1 MAIVDILIDDRFKR
15 IIENNNS
22 SVSTSLEAIEK
33 IFNEIS
39 KKTAADVTTEDM
51 KQIVG
56 ALQNFSATANDKNV
70 LVVDGTNILDVAN
83 ILGRKVAAREKYNAE
98 QNQQTQQPQQQTQ
111 PENGQTNTQNAE
123 ESQISKAD
131 TSAILKHLN
140 NTKDILVKKL
150 NSQKN
155 DSVKSFLI
163 EVIKGIDEAITAA
176 NALNGE
182 VNNNSTPSN
191 L

>member
-22 SVSTSLEAIEK
+22 SVSTSLETIEK

-70 LVVDGTNILDVAN
+70 LVVDGTNVLDVAN
-83 ILGRKVAAREKYNAE
+83 ILGRKVAAKEKYNAE
-98 QNQQTQQPQQQTQ
+98 QNQQSQQPQQQTQ
-111 PENGQTNTQNAE
+111 PENGQTNNTQNAE

-155 DSVKSFLI
+155 DSVKSFLT

-191 L
+191 

>member
-22 SVSTSLEAIEK
+22 SVSTSLEAIVK

-70 LVVDGTNILDVAN
+70 LVVDGTNVLDVAN

-155 DSVKSFLI
+155 DSVKSFLT

>member
-70 LVVDGTNILDVAN
+70 LVVDGTNVLDVAN

-98 QNQQTQQPQQQTQ
+98 QNQQTQQQPQQQS
-111 PENGQTNTQNAE
+111 ENGQTNTQNAE

-155 DSVKSFLI
+155 DSVKSFLT

-176 NALNGE
+176 NTLNGE

>member
-22 SVSTSLEAIEK
+22 SVSTSLETIEK

-70 LVVDGTNILDVAN
+70 LVVDGTNVLDVAN

-111 PENGQTNTQNAE
+111 PENGQTNTQNTE

-155 DSVKSFLI
+155 DSVKSFLT

>member
-56 ALQNFSATANDKNV
+56 ALQNFGATANDKNV
-70 LVVDGTNILDVAN
+70 LVVDGTNVLDVAN

-98 QNQQTQQPQQQTQ
+98 QNQQSQPQQQTQ
-111 PENGQTNTQNAE
+111 PENNIKDALKTPV
-123 ESQISKAD
+123 SKAD
-131 TSAILKHLN
+131 TSAILEHLN
-140 NTKDILVKKL
+140 STKNTLVTKL
-150 NSQKN
+150 ESQKN
-155 DSVKSFLI
+155 ESVRAFLNQVI
-163 EVIKGIDEAITAA
+163 EGINKAIKAA
-176 NALNGE
+176 QELNSE
-182 VNNNSTPSN
+182 VSK
-191 L
+191 

>member
-56 ALQNFSATANDKNV
+56 ALQNFGATANDKNV
-70 LVVDGTNILDVAN
+70 LVVDGTNVLDVAN

-98 QNQQTQQPQQQTQ
+98 QNQRTQQPQQQTQ

-155 DSVKSFLI
+155 DSVKSFLT